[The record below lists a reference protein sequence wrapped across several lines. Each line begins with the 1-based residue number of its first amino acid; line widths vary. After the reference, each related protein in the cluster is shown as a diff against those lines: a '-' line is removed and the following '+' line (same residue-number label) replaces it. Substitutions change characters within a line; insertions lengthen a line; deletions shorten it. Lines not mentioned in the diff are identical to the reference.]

1 MDGVEDGMHNAIMS
15 ITQNCCMNLIK
26 YLKVSNDNDF
36 SVLRNRLKGLQI
48 DCKFKQIVY
57 CSFYK
62 ILKSYK
68 HNSLQKSTCLSEG

>member
-15 ITQNCCMNLIK
+15 ITQNCCMNLMK
-26 YLKVSNDNDF
+26 YLKVSNDDDF

-62 ILKSYK
+62 ILKSYNII
-68 HNSLQKSTCLSEG
+68 HYRKSICHSEG